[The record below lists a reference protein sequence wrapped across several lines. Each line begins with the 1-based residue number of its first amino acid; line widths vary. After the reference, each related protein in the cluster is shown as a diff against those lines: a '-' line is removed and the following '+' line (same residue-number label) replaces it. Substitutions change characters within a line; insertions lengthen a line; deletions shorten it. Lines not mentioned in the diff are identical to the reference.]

1 MAFIIPTVAVD
12 GGVSLIIWG
21 VRKPWTNDDSAD
33 KRAKE
38 FIAAL
43 PAEVKKYVKNVE
55 FGPTGIKIAFTS
67 NTPASIQKAIRENV
81 RVA

>member
-1 MAFIIPTVAVD
+1 MAFIIPIVAIG

-21 VRKPWTNDDSAD
+21 VRKLWTNDDSAD

-43 PAEVKKYVKNVE
+43 PTEVKKSVKSVE
-55 FGPTGIKIAFTS
+55 VGPTGIKIAFTD